1 MYTMCMT
8 MLSFRVSDTEAES
21 VAIWADKLGIDKS
34 DLLRTALHRH
44 LVKLASEEDSR
55 IWLEM
60 PLTDD
65 EAALSAI
72 ADWGIAEDWSDW
84 SNETR

>member
-1 MYTMCMT
+1 MT
-8 MLSFRVSDTEAES
+8 TLSFNVSDTEAES

-44 LVKLASEEDSR
+44 LVKFASEEDSR

-60 PLTDD
+60 PLTDG
-65 EAALSAI
+65 EFALSAI
-72 ADWGIAEDWSDW
+72 ADWSVAEDWSDW
-84 SNETR
+84 GVAASPTA

>member
-1 MYTMCMT
+1 MAT
-8 MLSFRVSDTEAES
+8 LSFHVSDSEAES
-21 VAIWADKLGIDKS
+21 VAIWADKLGIEKS

-60 PLTDD
+60 PLTDG
-65 EAALSAI
+65 EFALSAV
-72 ADWGIAEDWSDW
+72 ADWGVAEDWSDW
-84 SNETR
+84 GVAASPRA

>member
-1 MYTMCMT
+1 MT
-8 MLSFRVSDTEAES
+8 TLSFHVSDSEAES

-60 PLTDD
+60 PLTDG
-65 EAALSAI
+65 EFALSAI
-72 ADWGIAEDWSDW
+72 ADWSVAEDWSDW
-84 SNETR
+84 GVAASPTA

>member
-1 MYTMCMT
+1 MT
-8 MLSFRVSDTEAES
+8 TLSFHVSDTEAES
-21 VAIWADKLGIDKS
+21 VAIWADKLGIDRS

-60 PLTDD
+60 PLTDG
-65 EAALSAI
+65 EFALSTI
-72 ADWGIAEDWSDW
+72 ADWGVAEDWSDW
-84 SNETR
+84 GVVASPTA

>member
-1 MYTMCMT
+1 MT
-8 MLSFRVSDTEAES
+8 TLSFHVSDSEAES
-21 VAIWADKLGIDKS
+21 VAIWADNLGIDKS

-84 SNETR
+84 SVAASPRA

>member
-1 MYTMCMT
+1 MT
-8 MLSFRVSDTEAES
+8 TLSFHVSDSEAES
-21 VAIWADKLGIDKS
+21 VAIWADKLGIEKS

-60 PLTDD
+60 PLTDG
-65 EAALSAI
+65 EFALSAV
-72 ADWGIAEDWSDW
+72 ADWGVAEDWSDW
-84 SNETR
+84 GVAASPRA

>member
-1 MYTMCMT
+1 MT
-8 MLSFRVSDTEAES
+8 TLSFHVSETEAES
-21 VAIWADKLGIDKS
+21 VANWADKLGIEKS

-60 PLTDD
+60 PLTDG
-65 EAALSAI
+65 EFALSAI
-72 ADWGIAEDWSDW
+72 ADWGVAEDWSYLGVAA
-84 SNETR
+84 SPRA

>member
-1 MYTMCMT
+1 MT
-8 MLSFRVSDTEAES
+8 TLSFHVSETEAES
-21 VAIWADKLGIDKS
+21 VATWADKLGIDRS

-60 PLTDD
+60 PLTDG
-65 EAALSAI
+65 EFALSAI
-72 ADWGIAEDWSDW
+72 ADWGVAEDWSDW
-84 SNETR
+84 GVAASPTA